1 MVYKNIILILIL
13 FLFLLI
19 ISNKEEFKN
28 NENNEKLDVAVI
40 VEPREH
46 KYLIPVVLNFIENLP
61 NGTPIQ
67 IFHGT
72 KNISF
77 IKKGL
82 NEHIES
88 GKIRMTNLGKENLS
102 IKDYNNLL
110 TSKNFWNQIN
120 GENILIFQTDTCLCS
135 KNKHKIYDF
144 LKYDY
149 VGAPWKKFKNI
160 GGNGGLSFRK
170 KSKMIEMIKFY
181 PNYIKKKKNKSF
193 LHTNEDVFFSS
204 MKLNFPSKEDASNF
218 SVEQVYNKNPFGIHK
233 PWLSLSKE
241 NLNSLKNS
249 CTELQKI
256 FK

>member
-135 KNKHKIYDF
+135 KNKHKIYDI

-149 VGAPWKKFKNI
+149 VGAPWKSKKMPKL

-170 KSKMIEMIKFY
+170 KSKMLQECSKY
-181 PNYIKKKKNKSF
+181 KKG
-193 LHTNEDVFFSS
+193 NEDVFYSS
-204 MKLNFPSKEDASNF
+204 RNF
-218 SVEQVYNKNPFGIHK
+218 SYPNKKTSQNIFVETIFSDNPFGVHK
-233 PWLSLSKE
+233 VWNYIKGNKL
-241 NLNSLKNS
+241 NLLKKN
-249 CTELQKI
+249 CPEINTI
-256 FK
+256 FGK

>member
-1 MVYKNIILILIL
+1 MTILIILILIL
-13 FLFLLI
+13 FFLLLINNLFLTE
-19 ISNKEEFKN
+19 KFTQK
-28 NENNEKLDVAVI
+28 EKLDVAVI

-61 NGTPIQ
+61 KETPIQ

-82 NEHIES
+82 NEYIES
-88 GKIRMTNLGKENLS
+88 GKIRMTNLDRENLS

-110 TSKNFWNQIN
+110 TSKNFWNKIK

-135 KNKHKIYDF
+135 KNKHKIYDI

-149 VGAPWKKFKNI
+149 VGGPWKSKTMPKL

-170 KSKMIEMIKFY
+170 KSKMLQVCDKYKEGNEDKFYSSRNFFY
-181 PNYIKKKKNKSF
+181 PNKKIAQNIF
-193 LHTNEDVFFSS
+193 VETIFS
-204 MKLNFPSKEDASNF
+204 D
-218 SVEQVYNKNPFGIHK
+218 NPFGVHK
-233 PWLSLSKE
+233 VWHWIKGDNF
-241 NLNSLKNS
+241 NLLKKN
-249 CTELQKI
+249 CPEINTI
-256 FK
+256 FGK